1 MYVCSGV
8 FRYAIGYKVCRN
20 EYSGIFVRRWVV
32 RVDERIRS
40 YIAVMTIKVFE
51 KVGTLVQKSGVIN

>member
-20 EYSGIFVRRWVV
+20 EYSGIFVSRWVI
-32 RVDERIRS
+32 RVDERMGS
-40 YIAVMTIKVFE
+40 YITVMTIKVFE
-51 KVGTLVQKSGVIN
+51 KVGTLVQKSVVL